1 MWSIS
6 QRDFDFTFIH
16 IQNSVA
22 CSFLDIKASSHFLKS
37 KARKTYLLGNWYHTV
52 RISAHMKNDDSHQKS
67 YYNNSATK

>member
-1 MWSIS
+1 MFFELMLKMG
-6 QRDFDFTFIH
+6 DM
-16 IQNSVA
+16 
-22 CSFLDIKASSHFLKS
+22 LKS